1 MSRLHPAR
9 LEPTRAAAG
18 GAAAVVGV
26 VLFSS
31 VAPDNFAVFDRAF
44 LTLFYV
50 TGGDPWPDELPKFN
64 EDGTA
69 NWVVA
74 AYIMGY
80 TMIELWV
87 ILQARRAFSP
97 PALSR
102 GRRLALPFFASSFPS
117 LLFSSIPLS
126 STMTRVKYR
135 PSRESR
141 FRVGFASRRPE
152 GNEIGGMRYSRARY
166 QFSIN
171 QV

>member
-1 MSRLHPAR
+1 M
-9 LEPTRAAAG
+9 
-18 GAAAVVGV
+18 

-50 TGGDPWPDELPKFN
+50 AGGEPWPESLPKFN

-87 ILQARRAFSP
+87 ILQVGVLQLVFP
-97 PALSR
+97 YHFVG
-102 GRRLALPFFASSFPS
+102 GRRNP
-117 LLFSSIPLS
+117 FSS
-126 STMTRVKYR
+126 
-135 PSRESR
+135 PS
-141 FRVGFASRRPE
+141 
-152 GNEIGGMRYSRARY
+152 
-166 QFSIN
+166 
-171 QV
+171 